1 MFLKEDNEET
11 LDMNEIYLKRTKFKV
26 TGKEVQE
33 DPALTSE
40 PQSLF
45 EILKNLISGQVF
57 EIVFK
62 MASGKFATYQEM
74 LEKKTDVQSNTINL
88 GISGQN
94 RSKRFLVQIDKSVV

>member
-40 PQSLF
+40 P
-45 EILKNLISGQVF
+45 
-57 EIVFK
+57 
-62 MASGKFATYQEM
+62 
-74 LEKKTDVQSNTINL
+74 
-88 GISGQN
+88 
-94 RSKRFLVQIDKSVV
+94 